1 MSSQVCS
8 PVLVI
13 RRSSCADVQYMI
25 PLMRQLRYPTT
36 VNVLKERLAMLENHE
51 QMSCLVAELDGK
63 VVGTVFLK
71 QHQTHDMSKPVTLI
85 TALIVDDQHRGQGIG
100 RRLLDEAERWGAVR
114 HSSQLHV
121 SIARESSFSSKPFY
135 ERCGFVSAGYH
146 LSKTVQG

>member
-1 MSSQVCS
+1 
-8 PVLVI
+8 
-13 RRSSCADVQYMI
+13 
-25 PLMRQLRYPTT
+25 
-36 VNVLKERLAMLENHE
+36 MLENHE

-114 HSSQLHV
+114 RSSQLHV
-121 SIARESSFSSKPFY
+121 SVARESSFSSKPFY